1 MKKTMLTS
9 GISLIITIMLIS
21 CGNNTQS
28 QSVKDAIDLKDGIQ
42 KMMPGG
48 IATTANGYTMTA
60 KINGKDWSATS
71 MMPPGVAGRIVG
83 DNNGE
88 SISLP
93 YYDRRNLLALP
104 KRKLGE
110 GHDGVDLF
118 LNDDVKIWGAKS
130 GVMEITKVDD
140 NWIEGTFS
148 FIATGLQS
156 DKTTEVTDG
165 FFRIAFA
172 QKK

>member
-1 MKKTMLTS
+1 MTMLTS
-9 GISLIITIMLIS
+9 AISLIITIALIS

-28 QSVKDAIDLKDGIQ
+28 QSLKEATELKDGIQ

-60 KINGKDWSATS
+60 KINGKEWSATS
-71 MMPPGVAGRIVG
+71 MMPPDIAGRIMG

-93 YYDRRNLLALP
+93 YYDRKNFLNTP
-104 KRKLGE
+104 KNKFSD
-110 GHDGVDLF
+110 HNAVDLV
-118 LNDDVKIWGAKS
+118 LHDDVGIYGGYKGE
-130 GVMEITKVDD
+130 MEITKVDA
-140 NWIEGTFS
+140 NWAEGKF
-148 FIATGLQS
+148 FFTGS
-156 DKTTEVTDG
+156 THSSGKTVEVTDG
-165 FFRIAFA
+165 FFRISLA